1 MKKAPDFDDEDVDDD
16 DIGDIDEGEKKD
28 MRGNYQT

>member
-1 MKKAPDFDDEDVDDD
+1 MKKAPSFEDEDVDDD